1 MNKNFVVADL
11 GGKILRKGSCSP
23 QFLFLQQQLGEQVV
37 EGVGDPGAHYILDGA
52 ITPRPVMPVT
62 VSGPVAVDEDWEITG
77 IPAGALVTYPDGAV
91 VVDDGFIQWSSAV
104 PGEFKFT
111 VELWP
116 YLPKVVYA
124 SVS

>member
-1 MNKNFVVADL
+1 MITNYVVADL
-11 GGKILRKGSCSP
+11 AGKILRKGSCSP

-37 EGVGDPGAHYILDGA
+37 EGIGDEKNHYLVDGV
-52 ITPRPVMPVT
+52 ITPRPAMPVT
-62 VSGPVAVDEDWEITG
+62 VSGPVSVNDDWEITG
-77 IPAGALVTYPDGAV
+77 IPVGTLVTYPGGSV

-111 VELWP
+111 LDLWP